1 MLVAA
6 GLMPL
11 SGLAAEHPMDP
22 LSAAE
27 IEQTAAAVK
36 ASGKAGARPKF
47 AFIRL
52 YEPPKASVRAWSP
65 GESLPARKAEAY
77 AILAGKLFRAIVDLK
92 SGEIESWDSIDE
104 GQPPFE
110 TVDFLLCNSL
120 VKQDE
125 AWQAAIRKRGIE
137 NPDKVVNL
145 PYSTGFYGDESERGR
160 RLFRVGSYYPED
172 TTNYWGRPIGG
183 LSALVDLTNR
193 RVVEVIDRGAVPL
206 PKENVEYESDKLD
219 DLITPPSEVRYQQP
233 GGAGYSIDGHFIHW
247 DRWSFHYRV
256 EGHAG
261 LVLSNIT
268 FDDGGKARD
277 VLYQAS
283 LSELFVPYMDPNP
296 GWYYKTFIDAGE
308 YGMGNMLT
316 AIMAGQD
323 CPGNATLLDVV
334 LPGVT
339 GRPLTFEKVVAV
351 FERYAGN
358 PVWRHVDA
366 LSGQSESRRDQELV
380 VRTIGTIGN
389 YDYLFDWVL
398 RTDGEIR
405 VDVGATGI
413 CSSKA
418 VASRDASED
427 PDRMDGRF
435 GRFIADHTV
444 AVNHDHFV
452 IYRLDFDVDGPTNRF
467 VKNPLRKVRFA
478 EDSPRTSGWV
488 VDQQL
493 VETES
498 DAQLRMNQMEPALWR
513 VVSTTNKNKWGNP
526 TSYMIRA
533 GHNAIS
539 LMDADD
545 WSQRRGAFSANNF
558 YVTPYRPEERHAAG
572 DFPNQSDGRSGLS
585 TWVAQNRS
593 IKDRDIVAWYCVGLH
608 HVVRAE
614 DWPIM
619 PTTWHS
625 FSLAP
630 FDFFDRNPAQN
641 LRPDTRKKDGP

>member
-1 MLVAA
+1 MRRTPPAVASFA
-6 GLMPL
+6 VLFL
-11 SGLAAEHPMDP
+11 SLPGIAAEHPMDP
-22 LSAAE
+22 LSGEE
-27 IEQTAAAVK
+27 IERTADAVRS
-36 ASGKAGARPKF
+36 SGKAGARPGF
-47 AFIRL
+47 SFIRL
-52 YEPPKASVRAWSP
+52 HEPTKEAVRGWSTDKAVGTR
-65 GESLPARKAEAY
+65 RAEAY
-77 AILAGKLFRAIVDLK
+77 AKSEGNLFRAVVNLE
-92 SGEIESWDSIDE
+92 SGEIESWDAVTD

-110 TVDFLLCNSL
+110 PLDFLLCDSL
-120 VKQDE
+120 VKRDE

-137 NPDKVVNL
+137 HPNKVMNL
-145 PYSTGFYGDESERGR
+145 PYSTGYYGDESERGR
-160 RLFRVGSYYPED
+160 RLFRIGSYYPED
-172 TTNYWGRPIGG
+172 TANYWGRPIGG
-183 LSALVDLTNR
+183 LTTVVDLTNR
-193 RVVEVIDRGAVPL
+193 RVVEVIDRGVVPL
-206 PKENVEYESDKLD
+206 PKGDVEYEEDKLD
-219 DLITPPSEVRYQQP
+219 GLVTPPSAVRYHQP
-233 GGAGYSIDGHFIHW
+233 DGAGYSIDGHVIRW

-268 FDDGGKARD
+268 FDDGNSSRE
-277 VLYQAS
+277 VLYQAA
-283 LSELFVPYMDPNP
+283 LSELFVPYMDPSP

-316 AIMAGQD
+316 GILPGQD
-323 CPGNATLLDVV
+323 CPENATLLDAV

-339 GRPLTFEKVVAV
+339 GRAQTFEKVVAV

-358 PVWRHVDA
+358 PAWRHVDA

-389 YDYLFDWVL
+389 YDYLFDWVFRL
-398 RTDGEIR
+398 DGEIR

-418 VASRDASED
+418 VASRDASAD
-427 PDRMDGRF
+427 VDGADRRF
-435 GRFIADHTV
+435 GRFVADHTL

-452 IYRLDFDVDGPTNRF
+452 VYRLDFDVDGPQNRF
-467 VKNPLRKVRFA
+467 IKNPLRKIRFG
-478 EDSPRTSGWV
+478 DSPRAAGWV
-488 VDQQL
+488 VDET
-493 VETES
+493 VAETEA
-498 DAQLRMNQMEPALWR
+498 DAMLRMSQANPALWR
-513 VVSTTNKNKWGNP
+513 VASPTQKNKWGNA
-526 TSYMIRA
+526 TSYMIRP

-545 WSQRRGAFSANNF
+545 WSQRRGAFSAYNLH
-558 YVTPYRPEERHAAG
+558 VTPYRPEERHAAG
-572 DFPNQSDGRSGLS
+572 DFPNQSDGRSGLAV
-585 TWVAQNRS
+585 WAAQNRP
-593 IKDRDIVAWYCVGLH
+593 IKDTDIVAWYCVGLH

-641 LRPDTRKKDGP
+641 LRP